1 VFVAGHQVPD
11 SELEWT
17 FSPSGG
23 PGGQHANRSSTR
35 AEVRLDLAASS
46 AFSEDLKASMI
57 ERLGRRAANGVVV
70 AVADDTR
77 SQARNRAIALR
88 RLHDLLENAARRRR
102 PRRLTRP
109 TAASREQRLEQKRRR
124 SQLKQARRRTYD

>member
-46 AFSEDLKASMI
+46 AFPEDLKTSMI
-57 ERLGRRAANGVVV
+57 ERLGRRAANGVVA

-102 PRRLTRP
+102 PRRPTRP